1 MLKVLPDSPKNLDRE
16 RDRLRSRLLA
26 FSNDVNESHLEIE
39 DRFQQTIGLARALEA
54 ASADPAARAIA
65 AAIRADYEALLAQ
78 FAALEERNSDDLNGG
93 YSYDH

>member
-1 MLKVLPDSPKNLDRE
+1 MIIPLADSRPRLDPE
-16 RDRLRSRLLA
+16 RAIARHLDYT
-26 FSNDVNESHLEIE
+26 NDVVSTHLEIE

-78 FAALEERNSDDLNGG
+78 FAALEERNSDDSNGG